1 MLKPAKSESDAPGDG
16 RDAFEYIVVGSGAG
30 GGPLAAKL
38 ALSGFKVLLL
48 EAGGDDEP
56 YNYQVPAFHTLA
68 SEDDR
73 LSWDFYVRHYADDA
87 QQQRDEKFTSKRKG
101 VLYPRAGTL
110 GGCTA
115 HHAMVTIYPN
125 NSDWD
130 QIAEATGDDSWISDK
145 MRGYFERLERC
156 EYVPA
161 SDTESRH
168 GFHGWLATNV
178 ADPAMI
184 VGDKVL
190 KKLIVAAVKES
201 YSELRKPFKRAFERL
216 GHGFDPN
223 DWRLVERGS
232 EGICVTPLSIS
243 SGKRSGSREYIRHA
257 QKACPE
263 NLTVRNDAL
272 VSRIVLDAENRATGV
287 EYIAGKSLYEA
298 DPRSGGDEVGE
309 AHVVSA
315 TREVILSGGAFN
327 TPQILKLS
335 GIGAKEELVRH
346 GIDVKVDLPGV
357 GENLQDRY
365 EVCVVSRLRKRLS
378 VLEGMKFHAPA
389 DNESA
394 DPQFSEWLNGKG
406 PYTTNGAVIAIMK
419 RSFPERP
426 DPDLFMF
433 GILGNFKGY
442 YPGYSRKILENKT
455 FTWAILKA
463 HTENNAGRVTLK
475 SGDPRDAPDINFN
488 YFTEGAD
495 KDLDSVVSGV
505 KTVRRILARNK
516 DLVEYEMLPGRDV
529 ETDEEIRQFV
539 RDNAWGH
546 HASCSCKMGPVSD
559 AMAVVDSNFRVHGT
573 QNLRIVDA
581 SVFPKIPGF
590 FIVTSVYMISEK
602 ASDVIIADARQK

>member
-1 MLKPAKSESDAPGDG
+1 M
-16 RDAFEYIVVGSGAG
+16 
-30 GGPLAAKL
+30 
-38 ALSGFKVLLL
+38 
-48 EAGGDDEP
+48 
-56 YNYQVPAFHTLA
+56 
-68 SEDDR
+68 
-73 LSWDFYVRHYADDA
+73 
-87 QQQRDEKFTSKRKG
+87 
-101 VLYPRAGTL
+101 
-110 GGCTA
+110 
-115 HHAMVTIYPN
+115 
-125 NSDWD
+125 
-130 QIAEATGDDSWISDK
+130 
-145 MRGYFERLERC
+145 
-156 EYVPA
+156 
-161 SDTESRH
+161 
-168 GFHGWLATNV
+168 
-178 ADPAMI
+178 
-184 VGDKVL
+184 
-190 KKLIVAAVKES
+190 
-201 YSELRKPFKRAFERL
+201 
-216 GHGFDPN
+216 
-223 DWRLVERGS
+223 
-232 EGICVTPLSIS
+232 
-243 SGKRSGSREYIRHA
+243 
-257 QKACPE
+257 
-263 NLTVRNDAL
+263 
-272 VSRIVLDAENRATGV
+272 
-287 EYIAGKSLYEA
+287 
-298 DPRSGGDEVGE
+298 GE

-335 GIGAKEELVRH
+335 GIGPKEELVRH
-346 GIDVKVDLPGV
+346 GIDVKMDLPGV
-357 GENLQDRY
+357 GANLQDRY

-394 DPQFSEWLNGKG
+394 DPQFSEWLDGKG

-488 YFTEGAD
+488 YFTDGAD

-516 DLVEYEMLPGRDV
+516 DIVEYEMLPGRDV

-546 HASCSCKMGPVSD
+546 HASCSCKMGPDSD

-602 ASDVIIADARQK
+602 ASDVIIADARQE